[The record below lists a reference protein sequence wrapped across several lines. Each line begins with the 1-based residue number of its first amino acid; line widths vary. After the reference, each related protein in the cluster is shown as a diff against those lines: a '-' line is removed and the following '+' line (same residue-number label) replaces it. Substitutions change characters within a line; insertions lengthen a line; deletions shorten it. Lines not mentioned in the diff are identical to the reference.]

1 MSSVD
6 RLHTEAVDRPE
17 DAVRRLL
24 RLKKA
29 VARSRATLAAEAAL
43 LDPASLSKRAGDI
56 ATEMGLWEE
65 SLEDIRVE
73 LAELIAD
80 SDRWRIAHD
89 KLRERIDRHALE
101 PRTEADA
108 APRSSAKIVSPRVQA
123 SSGESQDFSAIDL
136 ELERLNASMLAA
148 FSTE

>member
-6 RLHTEAVDRPE
+6 RLHTEAAERPE

-29 VARSRATLAAEAAL
+29 MARSRATLAAEVAL

-80 SDRWRIAHD
+80 CDRWRIAHD

-108 APRSSAKIVSPRVQA
+108 APRSAKIVSPRVQA
-123 SSGESQDFSAIDL
+123 GSGESQDFSAIDL

>member
-1 MSSVD
+1 M
-6 RLHTEAVDRPE
+6 
-17 DAVRRLL
+17 
-24 RLKKA
+24 
-29 VARSRATLAAEAAL
+29 AAEASR
-43 LDPASLSKRAGDI
+43 LDAASLSKRAGDI

-65 SLEDIRVE
+65 ALEDIRVE
-73 LAELIAD
+73 LAQLIAD

-101 PRTEADA
+101 PRTEVEA
-108 APRSSAKIVSPRVQA
+108 APRSAKIVSPRVLA
-123 SSGESQDFSAIDL
+123 SSGESQDFSAIDQ